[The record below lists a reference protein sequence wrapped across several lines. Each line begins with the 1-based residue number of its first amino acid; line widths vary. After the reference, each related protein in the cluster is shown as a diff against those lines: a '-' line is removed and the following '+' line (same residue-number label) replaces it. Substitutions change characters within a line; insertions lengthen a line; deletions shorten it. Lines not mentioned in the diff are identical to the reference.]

1 MIFDKYDNR
10 KKKELIKLLKEKRRS
25 EKKIEKEM
33 NKRANTKY
41 TTKYLKENKKLH
53 NQNAVTIDKFEDEKM
68 VMEIKKR
75 FSNKK

>member
-53 NQNAVTIDKFEDEKM
+53 NQNAVTIDKFEYEKM